1 MEAGAD
7 RQREIALAI
16 GQAARDARQ
25 VLNALDDTPSDQF
38 NYAHYWHGYNN
49 LEGVLRELLEAVE
62 AVNWDRTAEG
72 RKACQS

>member
-38 NYAHYWHGYNN
+38 TYAHYWSGYNN
-49 LEGVLRELLEAVE
+49 LESVLRDLLEAVD
-62 AVNWDRTAEG
+62 AVNWERTAEG
-72 RKACQS
+72 HEP